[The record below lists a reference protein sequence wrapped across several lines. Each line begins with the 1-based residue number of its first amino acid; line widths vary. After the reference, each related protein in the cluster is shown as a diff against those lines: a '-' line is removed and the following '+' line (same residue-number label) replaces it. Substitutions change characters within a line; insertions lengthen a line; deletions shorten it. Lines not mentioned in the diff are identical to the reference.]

1 VYPLIRIY
9 YRVISWWFHK
19 RLPFALSEF
28 VYRWFWAS
36 TLHGVDPLSSHV
48 IMISLVPS
56 VYPSYSIIQESAN
69 SVWKSYPDRGY
80 CPWRWNLRERER
92 EFFSSLSIRP
102 SWIKKTSNEA
112 QQAESWSVTRFYNG
126 AMSPTHGRKS
136 FMRDREVFLLPNYP
150 DDLLSPRSMCPSS
163 FLVLPTP
170 HRKSQDDI
178 SFKGGGQQH
187 PMLWFS

>member
-1 VYPLIRIY
+1 MVVSQTSTICPIRACVSLILSKYPTWYWPTFEPCRHDLTHAFCVSILFHHPRECKFSLEVLTLIEDI
-9 YRVISWWFHK
+9 VLDVGIW
-19 RLPFALSEF
+19 
-28 VYRWFWAS
+28 
-36 TLHGVDPLSSHV
+36 
-48 IMISLVPS
+48 
-56 VYPSYSIIQESAN
+56 
-69 SVWKSYPDRGY
+69 
-80 CPWRWNLRERER
+80 ERER
-92 EFFSSLSIRP
+92 EFFSNLSIRP
-102 SWIKKTSNEA
+102 SWIKKTSNEV

-178 SFKGGGQQH
+178 SFKGGGQ
-187 PMLWFS
+187 